1 MGQSCQVPRFRTD
14 CPLTLR
20 SMASKWRCDTVPAA
34 MTYPRVK
41 ALHFVIEHGPSV
53 DYSQAEP
60 LSLEEPSF
68 DVVVNDRNVC
78 FTMKA
83 HCATESDARHAVARY
98 IDAWEFEAG
107 LARGPESFRL
117 RFDVADIEDLDPST
131 GQTFLRP
138 RPIRLH
144 ATTGSLEVQLQK
156 RRYPAPPTCGL
167 AINPDVRSMFDRYLG
182 YRRGREHLTTMAYFC
197 LTVLE
202 TSTGQRRDA
211 RKAASKRYGIDEQVL
226 RRIGQ
231 LTATKG
237 GAGARKAQGARH
249 DLSRDETRFLDE
261 AIKTS
266 IRRAAETAHD
276 PTVARRIITVQ
287 DLPRH

>member
-1 MGQSCQVPRFRTD
+1 
-14 CPLTLR
+14 
-20 SMASKWRCDTVPAA
+20 

-53 DYSQAEP
+53 HYSQAEP
-60 LSLEEPSF
+60 LSLQERSF

-83 HCATESDARHAVARY
+83 HCATESDARQAVAKH

-117 RFDVADIEDLDPST
+117 RFDVADIEDLDAST

-138 RPIRLH
+138 SPIRLH
-144 ATTGSLEVQLQK
+144 AMMGSVEVQLRK
-156 RRYPAPPTCGL
+156 RHYPAPPTSGL
-167 AINPDVRSMFDRYLG
+167 AITPDVRSMFDRYLG
-182 YRRGREHLTTMAYFC
+182 YRGDREHLTTMAYFC
-197 LTVLE
+197 LTTILE
-202 TSTGQRRDA
+202 ISTGQRRDA
-211 RKAASKRYGIDEQVL
+211 RKTAAKRYRIDEQVL

-237 GAGARKAQGARH
+237 GSGARKAQGARH
-249 DLSRDETRFLDE
+249 DLSRDET
-261 AIKTS
+261 
-266 IRRAAETAHD
+266 
-276 PTVARRIITVQ
+276 
-287 DLPRH
+287 